1 MKIENARLANWILL
15 LSGLFALLELFVS
28 FVIWFTPEAVVENLD
43 LTAKGVDYIVRMWA
57 VRQFAL
63 GGIFV
68 YALIKKSASMLSV
81 AYVFF
86 LLMFLGDLLIGVLQK
101 ELALI
106 LSGCL
111 MCCISIVCLY
121 KLSKSN

>member
-1 MKIENARLANWILL
+1 MKIEKATVSNWILL
-15 LSGLFALLELFVS
+15 LSGLFALLELSIS

-68 YALIKKSASMLSV
+68 NALIKKSASMLSV

-86 LLMFLGDLLIGVLQK
+86 LVMFLGDLLIGVLQK
-101 ELALI
+101 DLALI
-106 LSGCL
+106 FSGSL

-121 KLSKSN
+121 KISKSN